1 MTETTSTPNN
11 REYLGKRGFT
21 EYEGKSTTVTVIGVD
36 IDEADKDAVTLLTEG
51 GQTINAPIQSVTFDE
66 PADEPEV
73 VTPAPTPQAP
83 QPGLTVRDTQA
94 SAILDPNMYIQMK
107 ALSSDFFNSKAV
119 PAAYSNALQ
128 VLMALQAGKEMGLQP
143 IESIQSLTIINGNI
157 SLWGKAVPNR
167 LRQHGWKLAFKE
179 GEGEGEP
186 DERNQFCEATITHST
201 TGETFTDRITYGEAI
216 DSGYTRDRSGNL
228 KPGWLKGM
236 NRRLKLR
243 YDVLDVLCKTYVPE
257 VFGPTA
263 GTAEVL
269 QDVDFTEAK
278 PESMKDKIKAAT
290 AGPKLDTK
298 AKAKNYDNAQDGEVV
313 EK

>member
-1 MTETTSTPNN
+1 MTEKTSTPTN
-11 REYLGKRGFT
+11 RDYLGKRGFT
-21 EYEGKSTTVTVIGVD
+21 EYEGKSTTVTVINVNF
-36 IDEADKDAVTLLTEG
+36 DEGDKDAAILLTEDG
-51 GQTINAPIQSVTFDE
+51 RQLNGTLSEVTFDE
-66 PADEPEV
+66 PTDEPEV
-73 VTPAPTPQAP
+73 VAEAPATPAP
-83 QPGLTVRDTQA
+83 QPGLTIRDTQS

-119 PAAYSNALQ
+119 PSAYVNALQ

-167 LRQHGWKLAFKE
+167 LRQHGWKLSFNE
-179 GEGEGEP
+179 GMGDEK
-186 DERNQFCEATITHST
+186 DERSQFCEATITHST

-216 DSGYTRDRSGNL
+216 DSGYTRDRSNNL

-298 AKAKNYDNAQDGEVV
+298 AKAKDYSNAQDGEVV
-313 EK
+313 EE